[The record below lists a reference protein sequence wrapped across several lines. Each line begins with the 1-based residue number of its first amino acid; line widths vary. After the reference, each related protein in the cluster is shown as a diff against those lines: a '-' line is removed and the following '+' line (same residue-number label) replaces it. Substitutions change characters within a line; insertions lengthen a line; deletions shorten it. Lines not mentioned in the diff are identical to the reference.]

1 MHLIHVLLIS
11 YFCCSKTL
19 DMSQLGERISK
30 KRKELGL
37 SQTDLA
43 NKVGVSYAQ
52 IGRYET
58 KGVQPPAEVLN
69 KIADELNTSIDYL
82 INGESS
88 EKAINSLKTT
98 EVLNHFKE
106 VESLPEK
113 DKNIILNVIGAFV
126 RDYKTRQA
134 YL

>member
-1 MHLIHVLLIS
+1 MLLIS
-11 YFCCSKTL
+11 YFCVNKTL

-69 KIADELNTSIDYL
+69 KIADELNSSIDYL

-113 DKNIILNVIGAFV
+113 DKNVILNVIGAFI
-126 RDYKTRQA
+126 RDFKAKQA
-134 YL
+134 YSV

>member
-1 MHLIHVLLIS
+1 
-11 YFCCSKTL
+11 
-19 DMSQLGERISK
+19 MSQLGERISK

-43 NKVGVSYAQ
+43 NKAGVSYAQ

-69 KIADELNTSIDYL
+69 KIADQLNTSIDYL

-106 VESLPEK
+106 VENLPEK
-113 DKNIILNVIGAFV
+113 DKNIILNVIGAFI
-126 RDYKTRQA
+126 RDHKAKKA
-134 YL
+134 YS

>member
-1 MHLIHVLLIS
+1 MLFL
-11 YFCCSKTL
+11 
-19 DMSQLGERISK
+19 RIK
-30 KRKELGL
+30 WEVAA
-37 SQTDLA
+37 QTDLA

-69 KIADELNTSIDYL
+69 KIADELNSSIDYL

-106 VESLPEK
+106 VENLPEK
-113 DKNIILNVIGAFV
+113 DKNVILNVIGAFI
-126 RDYKTRQA
+126 RDFKAKQA
-134 YL
+134 YSA

>member
-1 MHLIHVLLIS
+1 MAFIMLIS
-11 YFCCSKTL
+11 YFCVNKSI
-19 DMSQLGERISK
+19 DMSQLGERVSK

-98 EVLNHFKE
+98 EV
-106 VESLPEK
+106 ESLPEK
-113 DKNIILNVIGAFV
+113 DKNIILNVIGAFI
-126 RDYKTRQA
+126 RDYKAKKA
-134 YL
+134 YSKWIN